1 MKSPIYL
8 VIVFILTTISCKAQI
23 IPVEQVV
30 NNFENVE
37 EGVTTYI
44 KDVNHVLDD
53 YVGTWTGNTNNKE
66 YTFIITEKTIVFDEQ
81 YNIDIDVLVMKYLIL
96 DASNFNVIEDT
107 RSLPDENAPCQ
118 GVVFRQFSGS
128 GLSYEFYYSGEDY
141 FCGQNGEVYVTLKN
155 NNTQLFLS
163 LGSNHEKYSQC
174 QTGWANQVLPENG
187 ILLTK
192 Q

>member
-30 NNFENVE
+30 DNFENVE
-37 EGVTTYI
+37 EGLTTYI
-44 KDVNHVLDD
+44 KDVNNVLDA
-53 YVGTWTGNTNNKE
+53 YVGTWTGTENGKD
-66 YTFIITEKTIVFDEQ
+66 YTFIITENTIVFDEQ
-81 YNIDIDVLVMKYLIL
+81 YNINADVLIMKHLIVE
-96 DASNFNVIEDT
+96 SNTLRVIEDT
-107 RSLPDENAPCQ
+107 RLVSDENAPCE
-118 GVVFRQFSGS
+118 GAFFRQFSGS
-128 GLSYEFYYSGEDY
+128 GLSYAFFYDGEDY

-155 NNTQLFLS
+155 NNTQMFLK
-163 LGSNHEKYSQC
+163 LGANHEKYSQC
-174 QTGWANQVLPENG
+174 QTGWAHQVLPENG